1 MSNTTP
7 SLSGRGGVLAWLE
20 SLLFSARPQIIAFFV
35 LGTAFMG
42 YNAWQLQMTAGFEKM
57 LPYEHPF
64 IETYHEYQENFG
76 GGDTISVALL
86 RRDGGDIFTPEFF
99 AALREAHD
107 RVFNLY
113 GVHRATIDSLL
124 ASNTIYVEIVPG
136 GLEGS
141 RVVPSDF
148 SPTPEMLERVRTN
161 IQKANLVGTLV
172 ANDFSGAIIK
182 ADLRRYVNPT
192 TKEPVDYER
201 VSAELEELRAS
212 LESEELAVHIT
223 GFAKSTTDI
232 AEGATSVAMFFF
244 ATVLLVIA
252 MLYWYCR
259 SWWVTVS
266 TIIAGLMSVVWQ
278 MGLLNLSGIGI
289 DPMNILIPFLVFAVG
304 ISHAIQM
311 MNGWNGE
318 ILGEKDN
325 ADDAQQL
332 YVDSLTAARR
342 SFRRLFVPAT
352 LALVAN
358 VVGFLTLFMIEIRI
372 IQELA
377 LGTMMGMAVII
388 PTKLALLPV
397 LLSYTPIKNP
407 ERFREGIARRGE
419 RSDPIWRRLAKVTRP
434 FPAILIVAAAAVV
447 FTGAIKMYQDMRI
460 GDVQAGVSEL
470 RPDSRYNQDVR
481 AIIQNFAVGADV
493 LTVYAQT
500 KPSGCVEYPIMKTID
515 DFVARAQSLPGVLSV
530 AALTETGKNNWVGYN
545 QGNPKWRALP
555 RDSQSLVMLSS
566 GVDRTTGL
574 LNNDC
579 SVMPI
584 DIYLSDHRA
593 ETIATVVETLQ
604 THAKNNSVADLS
616 FEFAAGNA
624 GVIAATNEEVAASE
638 LPMLGYLFGVIF
650 LLCLFTYRQARMA
663 LAIVIPLALISM
675 VVNGIMVL
683 MGIGLKVNTL
693 PVAAIGVGI
702 AVDYGIYVCH
712 TLAPRLR
719 AGIPFEE
726 AYYETLKR
734 TGKAVIFIAAVLAA
748 GVASWVFSELQF
760 QADMGM
766 LLTLTFILN
775 GIAVIFLLPAL
786 LKLMRV
792 DKAMGAEAQKERTG
806 SLCSPSKC

>member
-1 MSNTTP
+1 MSNPT
-7 SLSGRGGVLAWLE
+7 SLQSDRAGALAWLE
-20 SLLFSARPQIIAFFV
+20 SFLFSARPLIIAFFA
-35 LGTAFMG
+35 LGTAYMG

-57 LPYEHPF
+57 LPYEHSF
-64 IETYHEYQENFG
+64 IETYHDYQESFG

-107 RVFNLY
+107 RIFNLY
-113 GVHRATIDSLL
+113 AVHRATVDSLL
-124 ASNTIYVEIVPG
+124 APDTVYIDIVPT
-136 GLEGS
+136 GLEGG
-141 RVVPSDF
+141 RVVPADF
-148 SPTPEMLERVRTN
+148 SPTPEMMARVRTN

-172 ANDFSGAIIK
+172 ANDFNGVIIS
-182 ADLRRYVNPT
+182 ADLRPYANPT
-192 TKEPVDYER
+192 TKEAVDYDR

-232 AEGATSVAMFFF
+232 AEGATSVALFFF

-259 SWWVTVS
+259 SLWVTFS
-266 TIIAGLMSVVWQ
+266 TIVAALMGVVWQ
-278 MGLLNLSGIGI
+278 MGLLNLFGLGI
-289 DPMNILIPFLVFAVG
+289 DPMNVLIPFLVFAVG

-318 ILGEKDN
+318 MLGAYNSPDGSQQHV
-325 ADDAQQL
+325 DA
-332 YVDSLTAARR
+332 LTGARR

-377 LGTMMGMAVII
+377 LGTMMGMAIII

-407 ERFREGIARRGE
+407 QRFRKGIAMRAE
-419 RSDPIWRRLAKVTRP
+419 RSDPVWRRLAKVTRP
-434 FPAILIVAAAAVV
+434 APALLVVSLAAVI
-447 FTGAIKMYQDMRI
+447 FTGAIKLYQDMRI

-481 AIIQNFAVGADV
+481 AITQNFAIGADV

-500 KPSGCVEYPIMKTID
+500 KPSGCIEYPIMNTID
-515 DFVARAQSLPGVLSV
+515 GFVARAKSLPGVLSV

-555 RDSQSLVMLSS
+555 RDSQSLVMISAN
-566 GVDRTTGL
+566 VEKTTGL
-574 LNNDC
+574 LNDDC

-584 DIYLSDHRA
+584 YIYLSDHRA
-593 ETIATVVETLQ
+593 ETIATVVEALQ
-604 THAKNNSVADLS
+604 NHAQNNSVADLS

-624 GVIAATNEEVAASE
+624 GVVAATNEEVAASE
-638 LPMLGYLFGVIF
+638 LPMLGYLFSVVF
-650 LLCLFTYRQARMA
+650 LLCLFTYRQVRMA
-663 LAIVIPLALISM
+663 LAIVLPLGLIAM

-702 AVDYGIYVCH
+702 AVDYGIYICH

-719 AGIPFEE
+719 AGMPFEE

-760 QADMGM
+760 QADMGV
-766 LLTLTFILN
+766 LLTLTFTLN

-792 DKAMGAEAQKERTG
+792 DKAMAEEAQKERTG
-806 SLCSPSKC
+806 ILRLLPRF